1 MSKSQPKT
9 AFFKSYKEVQCLK
22 VSLETRR
29 AIDGLI
35 RATLIEQREE
45 KHIFSGIGK
54 TCGVRKLATTNV
66 VLKFP

>member
-35 RATLIEQREE
+35 RATLIEQREA
-45 KHIFSGIGK
+45 KHIFSGIG
-54 TCGVRKLATTNV
+54 
-66 VLKFP
+66 